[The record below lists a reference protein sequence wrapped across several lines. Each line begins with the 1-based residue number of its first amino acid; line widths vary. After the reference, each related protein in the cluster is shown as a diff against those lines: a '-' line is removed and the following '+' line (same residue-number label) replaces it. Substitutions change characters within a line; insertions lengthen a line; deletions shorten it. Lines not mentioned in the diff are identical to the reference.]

1 MTRDLN
7 YYRRL
12 QLLLGLSLL
21 IGVNSPG
28 WLAADAAPHAGASK
42 LPKVQRDPFRELKG
56 LETRFFV
63 HDYDKDSPERRLQ
76 RLESFVFGGYQTGT
90 NEERLDRLK
99 DAITKHDSENAK
111 TLSERNKQLSKA
123 APAPETDSAPSKASM
138 PTSSQQFP
146 VLDTLEWRVLKK
158 TYQKESLDQRLERL
172 ETALIGQPRP
182 SISYIDRIDSLKKIV
197 GIDIPQTNPFL
208 SMPMPKSQV
217 APTSPFL
224 PRQQRSMIPRNAYPL
239 GTPFNTPFDSP
250 LSRRNPRDKSVEQDF
265 QERSTKDLATMLDFM
280 NQFMEKDFMGTP
292 GFSSPHGF
300 SSPPLIIPMQP
311 QRMLPVKEKET
322 IPPYEDP
329 NSI

>member
-21 IGVNSPG
+21 MGVSSSG
-28 WLAADAAPHAGASK
+28 WLPAADAAPHAGATK
-42 LPKVQRDPFRELKG
+42 LPKTHRDPFRELKG

-99 DAITKHDSENAK
+99 DAIAKHDSENAK

-123 APAPETDSAPSKASM
+123 APAAETDGAPSKASM

-172 ETALIGQPRP
+172 ETALLGQPAVAL
-182 SISYIDRIDSLKKIV
+182 SYVDRVDRLKKIV
-197 GIDIPQTNPFL
+197 GIDIPQTNPYL
-208 SMPMPKSQV
+208 SMPMPKSQLG
-217 APTSPFL
+217 PTSPFL
-224 PRQQRSMIPRNAYPL
+224 PRQQRSMIPRNTYPL
-239 GTPFNTPFDSP
+239 GTPFDSP
-250 LSRRNPRDKSVEQDF
+250 LSRRNPKDKTVEQDF

-280 NQFMEKDFMGTP
+280 NQFMEKDFFMGSP
-292 GFSSPHGF
+292 GFTSPHGF
-300 SSPPLIIPMQP
+300 SSPPLIIPIQP
-311 QRMLPVKEKET
+311 QRMPVKEKET

>member
-1 MTRDLN
+1 MMTRSF
-7 YYRRL
+7 YRRL
-12 QLLLGLSLL
+12 HLLLGLSLAV
-21 IGVNSPG
+21 GASSPVC
-28 WLAADAAPHAGASK
+28 LPSADAAPAGRSK
-42 LPKVQRDPFRELKG
+42 PVIKVQRDPFRELKG

-76 RLESFVFGGYQTGT
+76 RLELFVFGGDQTGS

-99 DAITKHDSENAK
+99 DAISKHDSENAR
-111 TLSERNKQLSKA
+111 TLSDRNKQLSKA
-123 APAPETDSAPSKASM
+123 QSGNGDVSAPSKAGM

-146 VLDTLEWRVLKK
+146 ILDTLEWRVLKK

-172 ETALIGQPRP
+172 ETALLGQPALAL
-182 SISYIDRIDSLKKIV
+182 SYVDRVERLKKIV

-217 APTSPFL
+217 GPNSGLAP
-224 PRQQRSMIPRNAYPL
+224 RQRSMIIPRSGFPQGFTFGA
-239 GTPFNTPFDSP
+239 P
-250 LSRRNPRDKSVEQDF
+250 LSRRNSRERTMEEDF
-265 QERSTKDLATMLDFM
+265 QLRSSQDLANMMRFM
-280 NQFMEKDFMGTP
+280 NQFMDPEFMGAP

-300 SSPPLIIPMQP
+300 SSPPIIIPIQP
-311 QRMLPVKEKET
+311 QKMPLKEKET

>member
-12 QLLLGLSLL
+12 QLLLGLSLV
-21 IGVNSPG
+21 IGATSSS
-28 WLAADAAPHAGASK
+28 WLPAADAAPHAGRAAK
-42 LPKVQRDPFRELKG
+42 PIKTQRNPFQELKG
-56 LETRFFV
+56 LEARFFV

-76 RLESFVFGGYQTGT
+76 RLESLVFGGYQTGT

-99 DAITKHDSENAK
+99 DAISKHDSENAK
-111 TLSERNKQLSKA
+111 TLNEKNKQITRA
-123 APAPETDSAPSKASM
+123 APATEEDNAPSKASM

-172 ETALIGQPRP
+172 ETTLLGQPALAL
-182 SISYIDRIDSLKKIV
+182 SYADRVERLKKIV
-197 GIDIPQTNPFL
+197 GIDIPQSNPYL

-217 APTSPFL
+217 GPTSPFL

-239 GTPFNTPFDSP
+239 GSPFGSP
-250 LSRRNPRDKSVEQDF
+250 LSRRNSKERTVDEDF
-265 QERSTKDLATMLDFM
+265 QLRSTQDLATMMKFM
-280 NQFMEKDFMGTP
+280 NQFMDPDFMGSP

-300 SSPPLIIPMQP
+300 SSPPIIIPIQP
-311 QRMLPVKEKET
+311 QQRMPVKEKET